1 MHRIPHS
8 VGVYFAALQ
17 FIFALCWTS
26 YSFYLPKLVAEVGLS
41 AGTVTLI
48 LMLDQAIFTVTDY
61 CAGVAAD
68 KVSRL
73 VGRLGHWVAA
83 VAAISCMAF
92 LALPFVARSGIGAT
106 ALLVFIV
113 IWAVTSASMRAPPLT
128 LLGKYAARPAI
139 PFLAGFA
146 MLGLGIA
153 SGLSPYLTKIL
164 SSQDPRLPFVLASV
178 ALLLT
183 GLALAKVERTLAKD
197 TPRTEERPGK
207 TAGRAA
213 PAPIFMFG
221 FATVIL
227 TIGFQLHLF
236 LNSEPLFKKFTSDT
250 TALMQVFWVGFSIGM
265 FPASLITK
273 RWGGLRVMGAAGL
286 VGATAIV
293 VAEIS
298 GSLGLIVATQAVVG
312 AAWGCILVSA
322 LAAAAALGAPEHQGK
337 ATGILFSALALAT
350 LARMAINGTGAL
362 GDLAVVPLLRWAPT
376 LCWVIAGALLLA
388 MSLASPREVTAPR
401 AA

>member
-1 MHRIPHS
+1 MRRIPRS
-8 VGVYFAALQ
+8 VGLYFAVLQ

-26 YSFYLPKLVAEVGLS
+26 YSFYLPKLAAEVGLS
-41 AGTVTLI
+41 ASAVTLI

-83 VAAISCMAF
+83 VAAISCTAF

-106 ALLVFIV
+106 ALLVVIV

-153 SGLSPYLTKIL
+153 SGLSPYLNKIL
-164 SSQDPRLPFVLASV
+164 SNQDPRLPFVLASV

-183 GLALAKVERTLAKD
+183 GLALAKVERTLAKRAP
-197 TPRTEERPGK
+197 TTKGQPGK
-207 TAGRAA
+207 TADRAA
-213 PAPIFMFG
+213 PAPLFMFG
-221 FATVIL
+221 VATVIL
-227 TIGFQLHLF
+227 TTGFQLHLF
-236 LNSEPLFKKFTSDT
+236 LNSEPLFKKFATDT
-250 TALMQVFWVGFSIGM
+250 TALMQVFWVGFSVGM
-265 FPASLITK
+265 FPAGLITK

-286 VGATAIV
+286 VGAIAIV
-293 VAEIS
+293 LAEVS
-298 GSLGLIVATQAVVG
+298 GSLGLIVAAQTVAG

-322 LAAAAALGAPEHQGK
+322 LAAAAALGAPGHEGK
-337 ATGILFSALALAT
+337 VTGILFSALALAT
-350 LARMAINGTGAL
+350 FARMAINATGAF
-362 GDLAVVPLLRWAPT
+362 GDLALVPLLRWAPL
-376 LCWVIAGALLLA
+376 LCWTIAGALLLA
-388 MSLASPREVTAPR
+388 MSLASPRQVTVPR

>member
-1 MHRIPHS
+1 MRRIPRA
-8 VGVYFAALQ
+8 VGLYFAALQ

-26 YSFYLPKLVAEVGLS
+26 YSFYLPKLAAEVGLS
-41 AGTVTLI
+41 AAAVTFI
-48 LMLDQAIFTVTDY
+48 LMLDQAIFTVVDY

-73 VGRLGHWVAA
+73 VGRLGHWVAG
-83 VAAISCMAF
+83 VATISCMAF
-92 LALPFVARSGIGAT
+92 LALPFVARLDIGAP
-106 ALLVFIV
+106 ALLVVIL
-113 IWAVTSASMRAPPLT
+113 IWAVTSAAMRAPPLA
-128 LLGKYAARPAI
+128 LLGKYAARPTI

-153 SGLSPYLTKIL
+153 SGLAPYLTRIL
-164 SSQDPRLPFVLASV
+164 SNQDPRLPFAFASV

-183 GLALAKVERTLAKD
+183 GLTLAKIERTLAKD
-197 TPRTEERPGK
+197 APPTKEWRGETVDRTV
-207 TAGRAA
+207 

-221 FATVIL
+221 LATVIL
-227 TIGFQLHLF
+227 TLGFQLHLF
-236 LNSEPLFKKFTSDT
+236 VNSEPLFKKFASDT

-265 FPASLITK
+265 FPASLVTK

-298 GSLGLIVATQAVVG
+298 GSLGLIVAAQAVVG

-322 LAAAAALGAPEHQGK
+322 LAAAAALGAPGHEGK
-337 ATGILFSALALAT
+337 VTGTLFSALALAT
-350 LARMAINGTGAL
+350 LARMAINTSGAL
-362 GDLAVVPLLRWAPT
+362 GDLAVVPLLRWAPL
-376 LCWVIAGALLLA
+376 LCWTIAGALLLA
-388 MSLASPREVTAPR
+388 MSLASARQVTAPR